1 MSFGI
6 ATVAA
11 PLLHHAIESVA
22 TWLRVERN
30 LAPRTRTAYGY
41 DLQRFDAWLR
51 ESLALP
57 GGVKLDRIERET
69 LHAYLAHLRD
79 EHGCKPATLGRVV
92 ASLRVLFQH
101 AAEQQWLTENPA
113 ADLQPPRL
121 AKRLPV
127 YLTRAEIDR
136 LFEAPERST
145 PLGRRDHAI
154 LVTLGYTGLRLQ
166 ELVGLNTLDVDWD
179 RATLRVLGKGRKER
193 LVPMNKTVRAVL
205 EGYLTDA
212 ERVVADGERAVF
224 LNARGK
230 RLSGRA
236 VQYIVDQHA
245 ARAGIDREHLSPH
258 KLRHTFATLLH
269 ERDVDL
275 VDIQKLLGHA
285 SLTST
290 QIYTHTN
297 AERLR
302 GAIAR
307 LPDPGELV
315 ALGRAER
322 LARSGGV
329 VEQVAPQPTADDGVV
344 ADD

>member
-1 MSFGI
+1 MSP
-6 ATVAA
+6 V
-11 PLLHHAIESVA
+11 PHLHHAIESLA

-51 ESLALP
+51 QSLGP
-57 GGVKLDRIERET
+57 PVDTQGVRLDRVTRET

-79 EHGCKPATLGRVV
+79 DNGCKPATLGRVV
-92 ASLRVLFQH
+92 ASMRVLMQH
-101 AAEQQWLTENPA
+101 AADQQWIADNPA
-113 ADLQPPRL
+113 LDLQPPRL
-121 AKRLPV
+121 PKRLPV
-127 YLTRAEIDR
+127 YLTREEIDR
-136 LFEAPERST
+136 LFEAPDRAL

-166 ELVGLNTLDVDWD
+166 ELVGLNTLDVDFD
-179 RATLRVLGKGRKER
+179 RATLRVVGKGRKER
-193 LVPMNKTVRAVL
+193 LVPMNRTVRAVL
-205 EGYLTDA
+205 ESYLSDA

-236 VQYIVDQHA
+236 VQYLVDQHA
-245 ARAGIDREHLSPH
+245 ATAGVDREHLSPH

-269 ERDVDL
+269 GQDVDL
-275 VDIQKLLGHA
+275 IDIQKLLGHA

-307 LPDPGELV
+307 LPDPTELV
-315 ALGRAER
+315 ALGKAER
-322 LARSGGV
+322 MARSAGV
-329 VEQVAPQPTADDGVV
+329 VEQVAVNPPRDNGIV